1 MRVKQLVGLFLIAG
15 ALMFAPVSALMVAP
29 VRAAV
34 SHGGGLDSDGGH
46 NCNVGSCS
54 GTYHCHQ
61 SWGPGC
67 GGGGS
72 NYSNSYSPPAI
83 TIASCVDISGG
94 SFTDSEIAKIQKAL
108 KSGGYKSG
116 PIDGSYGRQTRLAL
130 NRFEKRKGLKLSS
143 GRSLYLNSIKR
154 LGVAC

>member
-1 MRVKQLVGLFLIAG
+1 MRVKQFVCQFLFIG
-15 ALMFAPVSALMVAP
+15 ALLVAPVSALMIAP
-29 VRAAV
+29 VSASV

-46 NCNVGSCS
+46 NCNVGSCA

-72 NYSNSYSPPAI
+72 YYSNNYSQPAI
-83 TIASCVDISGG
+83 TIATCVDISGG
-94 SFTDSEIAKIQKAL
+94 SFSDSEIAKIQKVL
-108 KSGGYKSG
+108 KSGGFRPG
-116 PIDGSYGRQTRLAL
+116 PIDGAYGRQTRLAL
-130 NRFEKRKGLKLSS
+130 NRFEKKNRLKLSY
-143 GRSLYLNSIKR
+143 GWNLYLNSITR